1 MELTRRSLVVYGLLA
16 AVWLLVV
23 IWQIENGF
31 TPPDD
36 LRAAIRRALAW
47 TEREDAALEMLAGE
61 RAAVQVCLLA
71 AAHDPARAARVL
83 ADLAPRPAGEARP

>member
-1 MELTRRSLVVYGLLA
+1 MDFGRAVRTLRALRGMTQHELADLA
-16 AVWLLVV
+16 ETSRMV

-36 LRAAIRRALAW
+36 LRAAIRRALSW

-61 RAAVQVCLLA
+61 RVA
-71 AAHDPARAARVL
+71 AAQPEAA
-83 ADLAPRPAGEARP
+83 